1 MSDPLAFL
9 DGKEEQTPVAEENQQ
24 QEQQAQEAPPEPE
37 PTPDPEPQPVQQIV
51 DPAAVQPDPV
61 VVPIQ
66 ALKEERAKR
75 QAIQEQLDALLY
87 QQNGQYQEEVY
98 DPVSQLAQQQHL
110 LRYQLSEAK
119 AEIRHGAELV
129 AKAKEWALERF
140 DADPLYDTKVNSA
153 ADPYT
158 QIVEDYKREQILSQV
173 TPEAFAAFQAWQQQ
187 QMQQPS
193 QAATTQTVATQKPPM
208 TSLKSIAQAGG
219 VKPPQQQPVQS
230 AEETFRAMFP

>member
-9 DGKEEQTPVAEENQQ
+9 DGNEEQATPEQEVT
-24 QEQQAQEAPPEPE
+24 QEQQAQEATPEPE
-37 PTPDPEPQPVQQIV
+37 PTPDPEPQPAQQIV
-51 DPAAVQPDPV
+51 DPATVQPDPV
-61 VVPIQ
+61 VVPVQ

-75 QAIQEQLDALLY
+75 QALQEQLDAMMY
-87 QQNGQYQEEVY
+87 QQSGQQQDEIY
-98 DPVSQLAQQQHL
+98 DPVSQLAQYQNV
-110 LRYQLSEAK
+110 LRYQISEAK

-129 AKAKEWALERF
+129 QKAKQWALEKF
-140 DADPLYDTKVNSA
+140 DVDPLYDAKVNSA

-158 QIVEDYKREQILSQV
+158 QMVEDYKREQILSQV
-173 TPEAFAAFQAWQQQ
+173 TPEAFEAFRAWQQQ

-219 VKPPQQQPVQS
+219 VKPPQQQVVPS
-230 AEETFRAMFP
+230 AEDTFRAMFP